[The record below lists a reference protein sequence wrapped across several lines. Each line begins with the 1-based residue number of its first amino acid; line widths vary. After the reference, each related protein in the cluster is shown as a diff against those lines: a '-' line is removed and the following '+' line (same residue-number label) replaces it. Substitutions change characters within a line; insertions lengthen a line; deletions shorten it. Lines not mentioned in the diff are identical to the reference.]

1 MTIQIRNATPADEAT
16 LAEFNSRLAAE
27 TEDRSLDSALINP
40 GVGAVLND
48 PAKGRYWVA
57 HDDGLIVGQILVTYE
72 WSDWRNGVF
81 WWIGSVYIHADY
93 RRQGVFSSL
102 YKHVET
108 LAREDEQV
116 CGIRL
121 CVENENVH
129 AQQTYL
135 TLGMREPGYRVME
148 VDLKKRL
155 QE

>member
-1 MTIQIRNATPADEAT
+1 MTIQIRKATPADEAT
-16 LAEFNSRLAAE
+16 IAEFNSRLAVE
-27 TEDRSLDSALINP
+27 TEDRSLDPALINP
-40 GVGAVLND
+40 GVGAVLSD

-57 HDDGLIVGQILVTYE
+57 HDDGLIVGQILITYE
-72 WSDWRNGVF
+72 WSDWRNSVF
-81 WWIGSVYIHADY
+81 WWIGSVYIHTDY

-116 CGIRL
+116 CGVRL
-121 CVENENVH
+121 YVENENIR

-135 TLGMREPGYRVME
+135 TLGMRESGYRVME

>member
-16 LAEFNSRLAAE
+16 IAEFNSRLAEE
-27 TEDRSLDSALINP
+27 TEDRSLDPALINP
-40 GVGAVLND
+40 GVGAVLSD

-57 HDDGLIVGQILVTYE
+57 HDDGLIVGQILITYE

-81 WWIGSVYIHADY
+81 WWIGSVYIHTDY

-116 CGIRL
+116 CGVRL
-121 CVENENVH
+121 YVENENIR

-135 TLGMREPGYRVME
+135 TLGMRESGYRVME